1 MRDGEARFAADLAR
15 SVGRLDWWH
24 IKAEHTPYEWACQI
38 AMYQV
43 NPFGDRRAY
52 MRAEVNTTNQI
63 ISGAAAKLSGDDV
76 QALFTSIRDY
86 LKCDEQSDEEDVDFE
101 ALRKVKE
108 ST

>member
-15 SVGRLDWWH
+15 SVGRLDWWN

-43 NPFGDRRAY
+43 NPFGERRAD
-52 MRAEVNTTNQI
+52 MRSAVSTTNQI
-63 ISGAAAKLSGDDV
+63 VAGSSTKLSGDDV
-76 QALFTSIRDY
+76 QSLFASIRDY
-86 LKCDEQSDEEDVDFE
+86 LKCNAETDDEDVDLR
-101 ALRKVKE
+101 ALQKVRE

>member
-15 SVGRLDWWH
+15 SVGRLDWWN
-24 IKAEHTPYEWACQI
+24 IKAEHTPFEWACQI

-43 NPFGDRRAY
+43 NPFGERRAD
-52 MRAEVNTTNQI
+52 MRTAVSTTNQI
-63 ISGAAAKLSGDDV
+63 VASVPAKMSSEDV
-76 QALFTSIRDY
+76 QTLFSSIRDY
-86 LKCDEQSDEEDVDFE
+86 LRCHQETEDDDVDFE

>member
-15 SVGRLDWWH
+15 SVGRLDWWN

-43 NPFGDRRAY
+43 NPFGDRRAD
-52 MRAEVNTTNQI
+52 MRAAVSTTNQI
-63 ISGAAAKLSGDDV
+63 IASAASKLPPSDV
-76 QALFTSIRDY
+76 QSLFVSIRDY
-86 LKCDEQSDEEDVDFE
+86 LKCNEENDEEEVDFE

>member
-15 SVGRLDWWH
+15 SVGRFDWWN

-43 NPFGDRRAY
+43 NPFGDRRAD
-52 MRAEVNTTNQI
+52 MRTAVSTTNQI
-63 ISGAAAKLSGDDV
+63 ISGAASKLSPDDV
-76 QALFTSIRDY
+76 QALFLSIRDY
-86 LKCDEQSDEEDVDFE
+86 LKCNEESDEEDVDFE

>member
-15 SVGRLDWWH
+15 SVGRFDWWN

-43 NPFGDRRAY
+43 NPFGDRRAD
-52 MRAEVNTTNQI
+52 MRTAVSTTNQI
-63 ISGAAAKLSGDDV
+63 VATAASKLPPDDV
-76 QALFTSIRDY
+76 QALFVSIRDY
-86 LKCDEQSDEEDVDFE
+86 LKCNEETDEEDVDFE
-101 ALRKVKE
+101 ALRKLKE

>member
-15 SVGRLDWWH
+15 SVGRLDWWN

-38 AMYQV
+38 AMYQI
-43 NPFGDRRAY
+43 NPFGDRRAD
-52 MRAEVNTTNQI
+52 MRSAISTTNQI
-63 ISGAAAKLSGDDV
+63 IANSVAKIPAEDV
-76 QALFTSIRDY
+76 QALFVAIRDY
-86 LKCDEQSDEEDVDFE
+86 LKCNEDSGDEDVDFE

>member
-15 SVGRLDWWH
+15 SVGRFDWWN

-43 NPFGDRRAY
+43 NPFGDRRAD
-52 MRAEVNTTNQI
+52 MRAAVGATNQI
-63 ISGAAAKLSGDDV
+63 IATSAAKLPPEDV
-76 QALFTSIRDY
+76 QALFVSIRDY
-86 LKCDEQSDEEDVDFE
+86 LRCNENTDEEDVDFE
-101 ALRKVKE
+101 ALRKVKG

>member
-15 SVGRLDWWH
+15 SVGRLDWWN

-43 NPFGDRRAY
+43 NPFGDRRAD
-52 MRAEVNTTNQI
+52 MRAAVNTTNQI
-63 ISGAAAKLSGDDV
+63 IASSAAKIPSEDV
-76 QALFTSIRDY
+76 QTLFLAIRDY
-86 LKCDEQSDEEDVDFE
+86 LKCNEDSDDEEVDFE